1 MYSLKEISSRHP
13 CHTRYLQ
20 DSKLYTHLCK
30 TCSLCFSSAW
40 LWFEGLVCL
49 FPPGHALSPPGGSL
63 RRDCCAGIY
72 MYMYTSTHT
81 HRKEP
86 RHQTV
91 APNTHRI
98 LDATIML
105 PVPLNSEDLVRTA
118 PLKATIA
125 TLYQKYTKV
134 ASLVSYFLCATQAYL
149 IFWHTRRW
157 LVSSATFCVQHRLTS
172 SFGIPE

>member
-1 MYSLKEISSRHP
+1 
-13 CHTRYLQ
+13 
-20 DSKLYTHLCK
+20 
-30 TCSLCFSSAW
+30 
-40 LWFEGLVCL
+40 
-49 FPPGHALSPPGGSL
+49 
-63 RRDCCAGIY
+63 
-72 MYMYTSTHT
+72 MYMYTITHT

-134 ASLVSYFLCATQAYL
+134 ASLVSYFSVCNAGLPHLLAYQN
-149 IFWHTRRW
+149 
-157 LVSSATFCVQHRLTS
+157 SDRL
-172 SFGIPE
+172 E